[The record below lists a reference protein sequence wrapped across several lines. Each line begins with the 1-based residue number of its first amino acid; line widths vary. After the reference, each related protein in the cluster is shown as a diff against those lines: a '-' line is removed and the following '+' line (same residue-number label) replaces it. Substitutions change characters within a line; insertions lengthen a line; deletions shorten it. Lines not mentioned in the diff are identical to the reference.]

1 MQSPFPPRVRY
12 ILAPDTMTHDMRSV
26 VEAVPAE
33 RRSLFGTTEVGSGSW
48 NDVPGR
54 KGLNPLNRPLG
65 EAFASVN
72 EMAMRRQ
79 VEEKNHEVDDWL
91 GHSSF
96 ALKDNV
102 GRQDTSHSRDE
113 MPPVVTDDW
122 GPRTPPTSD
131 IFVGVDDRE
140 PSLGDETENKPLPG
154 QTYFIEDG
162 PELSTVDLSLMR
174 ETAPWQ
180 DAPALFKIE
189 NVGEAKLLSQPET
202 SHAAIARF
210 ESMCDDN
217 NSVVS
222 RAATWGTRRRTVP
235 ELEDIEGITSGL
247 FLKKL
252 SLGSRTQSKPDI
264 FDGVRSLLKR
274 SPPYA
279 LLKRAR
285 TREPEDGLVGM
296 WKTLGGP
303 PVPSLSTVP
312 KPAVTEPDNEDDGE
326 SDLGDGDS
334 GSLEPE
340 IATSDFFKG
349 CIPDF
354 DGFRQHARKLNPM
367 LSHTNAYLLESV
379 AHHQTARFDSLLS
392 ARTKHVSDVKTQN
405 CPSQYCCIALG
416 GGPRLLHAKGD
427 PATTINVKDS
437 DEDADAVPDAFRVAE
452 GNFPKGIP
460 MPPTEWLPAHLE
472 CQTCYKVKTIWRPSD
487 WTRHIIE
494 DLQPYVCTYDGCL
507 RKFKRKVDWAGH
519 ENEVHRHRGWWA
531 CDEKDCRHKSYR
543 RDDFVQHLVREHNLT
558 EPKAKTGRP
567 TKRVGRMDSITWQK
581 VEKCHQQSQSK
592 PHDEPCRFCG
602 KAFTTWKKLTDH
614 LAKHMEEIALPLL
627 SLVVREDL
635 TPDNFVS
642 PVDSLPPASS
652 RHGDSILSSNAMAF
666 EHVAPVFPEL
676 NKQTPGADI
685 KTSRPEFDSGVAFE
699 CDDSSLDV
707 SIYNDFRDASYNFG
721 NFDVGGQSKDHEDE
735 MGDCSVACAPGCF
748 EIHGDGMAPQ
758 QNAAL
763 PTMVSILRDTSMH
776 QDLPEKSRLAILNC
790 LALASPDGAQEGLD
804 AHISKRRKS
813 FIDFS
818 PAPLKTEAR
827 PATPAAEMA
836 GSVSDHTPFGKGP
849 SDECSGQCSF
859 KKEPTDAD
867 TPGQLST
874 ESHCSESQREVE
886 NLDHHPAR
894 QVGIAKIRV
903 ELLSVSRSGDGYDSE
918 ASEPLSADED
928 EGLVDDDGQRGGEGS
943 GNNPGSSGSSPGNPS
958 SNTVQGPSGG
968 SGSSGNGQQDSRSNE
983 RGSGGRGGGRKRR
996 RQNSPDAAM
1005 KKTIQRFACPY
1016 QVYEPFQGCLGRGPR
1031 NPKGGCDGISRL
1043 RYVRRAPAVFK
1054 MLMGKS

>member
-1 MQSPFPPRVRY
+1 
-12 ILAPDTMTHDMRSV
+12 MTHDTSAV

-65 EAFASVN
+65 EAIASVN

-96 ALKDNV
+96 ALEDNV
-102 GRQDTSHSRDE
+102 GRHDTSHSRDE
-113 MPPVVTDDW
+113 MSPVVTDDW

-235 ELEDIEGITSGL
+235 ELDDIEGITSGL

-252 SLGSRTQSKPDI
+252 SLGSRTQSKPSA

-279 LLKRAR
+279 FLKRAR
-285 TREPEDGLVGM
+285 TKEPEDGLVGM

-354 DGFRQHARKLNPM
+354 DRFRQHARKLNPM
-367 LSHTNAYLLESV
+367 LSHTNAYLLDNV
-379 AHHQTARFDSLLS
+379 AHHQTARFDSLVS
-392 ARTKHVSDVKTQN
+392 ARTKHVSDVETQN
-405 CPSQYCCIALG
+405 CPSRFCCIALG

-427 PATTINVKDS
+427 PTTTINVKDS
-437 DEDADAVPDAFRVAE
+437 DEEADPVPGTFRVAE
-452 GNFPKGIP
+452 ENFSKGIP
-460 MPPTEWLPAHLE
+460 MPPTEGLPAQLE

-507 RKFKRKVDWAGH
+507 RRFKRKVDWARH
-519 ENEVHRHRGWWA
+519 ENEVHRHHGWWA

-543 RDDFVQHLVREHNLT
+543 RDDFLQHLVREHNLT
-558 EPKAKTGRP
+558 APKANTGGP
-567 TKRVGRMDSITWQK
+567 TKRAGSTDPITWQK
-581 VEKCHQQSQSK
+581 VEKCHHQSRSK

-627 SLVVREDL
+627 SLVAREDL

-642 PVDSLPPASS
+642 PVDSPPPAPS
-652 RHGDSILSSNAMAF
+652 RHGDSILASRAFF
-666 EHVAPVFPEL
+666 EHFTPVSPTINE
-676 NKQTPGADI
+676 KTPDRYAQMASQKDYMPDL
-685 KTSRPEFDSGVAFE
+685 SCDSG
-699 CDDSSLDV
+699 
-707 SIYNDFRDASYNFG
+707 I
-721 NFDVGGQSKDHEDE
+721 
-735 MGDCSVACAPGCF
+735 
-748 EIHGDGMAPQ
+748 
-758 QNAAL
+758 
-763 PTMVSILRDTSMH
+763 SM
-776 QDLPEKSRLAILNC
+776 DPN
-790 LALASPDGAQEGLD
+790 
-804 AHISKRRKS
+804 
-813 FIDFS
+813 
-818 PAPLKTEAR
+818 
-827 PATPAAEMA
+827 
-836 GSVSDHTPFGKGP
+836 GKGP
-849 SDECSGQCSF
+849 SDECPGQSSSEE
-859 KKEPTDAD
+859 EPTDAE
-867 TPGQLST
+867 TPGQLSA
-874 ESHCSESQREVE
+874 ESHYSKSQREVE
-886 NLDHHPAR
+886 NLDHRPAR
-894 QVGIAKIRV
+894 QVGIARIRV
-903 ELLSVSRSGDGYDSE
+903 ELLSVSRPGDGYDSE
-918 ASEPLSADED
+918 ASEPLSADEG
-928 EGLVDDDGQRGGEGS
+928 EGPVDDDGQRGEEES

-968 SGSSGNGQQDSRSNE
+968 SGSSGNGQQDSGSNE

-1031 NPKGGCDGISRL
+1031 NPKGGCDGIYRL
-1043 RYVRRAPAVFK
+1043 RQHLSRRH
-1054 MLMGKS
+1054 MLSSRCPTCWRSFDTKTKQDEHIKIAKCQERPRPVGELFMDTDHESEVEKPCGSMSEEDTWWKLFRLLIPGMETRDFCWLNTHYYPYYIAYDVSMTIPTLNFINTSFSQPQPETSTGDVSTTNG